1 MIKNERQLAVTKTKI
16 EVLRQALA
24 DLPSQREDLADPLK
38 AAQKDA
44 LESQLV
50 DLREEVR
57 DYEALLSG
65 STRILRKR
73 PLAELSQALIEARVA
88 SGLTQKQLAERLEMK
103 EQQIQRYEA
112 TDYISASHGRILDVV
127 DALDGFI
134 FICQLEQSRAGASNL
149 PPQNPGPTSV
159 LLTPGLIRFEEPPW
173 AASRLGTGGVISA
186 NTYFAQRLPIQMRS
200 IGMYPVQHTD
210 IFLDDSAGMPSLAH
224 RMAANNLEQNVPQ
237 VVVMDNWV
245 SSLPPFAIKSNV
257 FGVTTQGPVQAGR
270 PSSVDLKAVV
280 GGQPVG

>member
-24 DLPSQREDLADPLK
+24 DLPSHREDLADPLK

-44 LESQLV
+44 LESQLA

-73 PLAELSQALIEARVA
+73 PLSELSQALIEARVA

-127 DALDGFI
+127 EALDGFI
-134 FICQLEQSRAGASNL
+134 FTCQLEQPSATVTAP
-149 PPQNPGPTSV
+149 PPQGSYPIDV
-159 LLTPGLIRFEEPPW
+159 LLESGLIRLKQSSWIASYPGTAPII
-173 AASRLGTGGVISA
+173 AASA
-186 NTYFAQRLPIQMRS
+186 YLPQWIPTTTKL
-200 IGMYPVQHTD
+200 IGLWPEQHTD
-210 IFLDDSAGMPSLAH
+210 IFFDDAPGLPPLTHGIAAH
-224 RMAANNLEQNVPQ
+224 VLEQNAAVILLTG
-237 VVVMDNWV
+237 NWV
-245 SSLPPFAIKSNV
+245 SSPTPSSIESTG
-257 FGVTTQGPVQAGR
+257 FGVTTRGPVQPRR
-270 PSSVDLKAVV
+270 PSPFELKALV